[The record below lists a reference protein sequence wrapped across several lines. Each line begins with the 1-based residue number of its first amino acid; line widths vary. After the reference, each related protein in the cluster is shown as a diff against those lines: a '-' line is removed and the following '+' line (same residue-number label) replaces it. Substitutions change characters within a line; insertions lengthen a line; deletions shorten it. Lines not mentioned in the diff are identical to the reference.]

1 MRELSMELS
10 IISYEQ
16 ANLLYESYAVMDD
29 LSTFL
34 KYGIKKNY
42 LQYVVE
48 I

>member
-1 MRELSMELS
+1 MELS

-34 KYGIKKNY
+34 KYGIKKLFAICSGNMI
-42 LQYVVE
+42 LL
-48 I
+48 